1 MQVWPLSPT
10 SPFSGRLPKAFNM
23 YRQVG
28 TTLVSEGPERSWK
41 VLQPKS
47 QGTHNF
53 SIIYHVKCM
62 GMEADTCSWIVHA
75 CYDADASKAGARRT
89 WQYFQLVKL
98 QKTSWTIDL
107 QTLLESHIG
116 ERKKKIGEKNTSV
129 WTEMGSRQE
138 KMNVHLCLRLC
149 RNISSHKV
157 FVVPHDPLSDFAQ
170 QSCGKLVNIY
180 IEDPRTHISESN
192 LQL

>member
-1 MQVWPLSPT
+1 MQLDCACLLRRSRIKGWCETNLTILS
-10 SPFSGRLPKAFNM
+10 
-23 YRQVG
+23 VG
-28 TTLVSEGPERSWK
+28 QATKNIMNHRSANAVGVSHRGKE
-41 VLQPKS
+41 
-47 QGTHNF
+47 
-53 SIIYHVKCM
+53 
-62 GMEADTCSWIVHA
+62 
-75 CYDADASKAGARRT
+75 
-89 WQYFQLVKL
+89 
-98 QKTSWTIDL
+98 
-107 QTLLESHIG
+107 
-116 ERKKKIGEKNTSV
+116 KKIGEKNTSV